1 MTTKDLLTYKDLKDL
16 PKEGRYEVVEGRLL
30 GMSPAGGW
38 HAYMVAELSSRLREK
53 LKDIGYVLAGEL
65 GLVIQK
71 EPLTLRASDIAFYS
85 KEKLSH
91 IPKGFLHEPPDLV
104 VEVIAEETSMEY
116 FEEKLRDYMN
126 FGVGRMVF
134 VDLIKRLVL
143 VVDEE
148 RRISVHSF
156 EEEVEVYKGVKINFA
171 RTVEEAG
178 L

>member
-156 EEEVEVYKGVKINFA
+156 EEEVEVYKGVKWKFSEILE
-171 RTVEEAG
+171 VV
-178 L
+178 

>member
-1 MTTKDLLTYKDLKDL
+1 MTIKDLLTYKDLKDL

-156 EEEVEVYKGVKINFA
+156 EEEVEVYKGVKWKFSEILE
-171 RTVEEAG
+171 VV
-178 L
+178 

>member
-30 GMSPAGGW
+30 EMSPAGGW
-38 HAYMVAELSSRLREK
+38 HAYMIAELSSRLREK

-85 KEKLSH
+85 KEKLSS

-156 EEEVEVYKGVKINFA
+156 EEEVEVYKGVKWKFSEILE
-171 RTVEEAG
+171 VV
-178 L
+178 

>member
-1 MTTKDLLTYKDLKDL
+1 VKVLEVITYADVEYL

-30 GMSPAGGW
+30 EMSPAGGW
-38 HAYMVAELSSRLREK
+38 HSRAVAKITERLIRSLEETK
-53 LKDIGYVLAGEL
+53 KGYVLAGEL
-65 GLVIQK
+65 GLLIKK

-116 FEEKLRDYMN
+116 FEEKLRDYIN
-126 FGVGRMVF
+126 FGVGRIVF

-148 RRISVHSF
+148 RKIGVYSF
-156 EEEVEVYKGVKINFA
+156 EEEVEVYKGVKWKFSEILE
-171 RTVEEAG
+171 VV
-178 L
+178 